1 MPATP
6 TITACLARVVAIQQA
21 LTITAPIAASVTKAY
36 TYFPSPRHA
45 LPGPRV
51 WQNEWSMLPIEPAR
65 MMSTR
70 DLKYQVRMQFLAA
83 EVESGDE
90 VRSAEIATAF
100 WEEALA
106 AFCADVGLGGTCTL
120 ALLRGGEPTLGLI
133 ERAGKGYVGLEAF
146 LDISIETAFLFS

>member
-1 MPATP
+1 MAGATP
-6 TITACLARVVAIQQA
+6 TITACLARIVAIQEA

-36 TYFPSPRHA
+36 THFPSAEHE

-70 DLKYQVRMQFLAA
+70 DIAYQVRMQFLAA
-83 EVESGDE
+83 EANRDE
-90 VRSAEIATAF
+90 MRSAEIATAF

-106 AFCADVGLGGTCTL
+106 AFCQDVGLNRTCTL
-120 ALLRGGEPTLGLI
+120 ALLRGGDPTLGLI
-133 ERAGKGYVGLEAF
+133 ARAGKAYVGLEAF
-146 LDISIETAFLFS
+146 LDIRIETAFLWS